1 LKIKPLNNL
10 ATINKNKKELIY
22 FLKNETKKSISL
34 KSFTGQTFLYD
45 LTFEYDR
52 FIIKQQSEIFRR
64 NGIFEIYGYLTI
76 DEIDSFSSKISCTF
90 RYSDISILAIV
101 VINLIIIGVFL
112 YYIISTFLF
121 ENFTIYNVGKSTLP
135 LLSLSLLNS
144 LIWLSFKSDS
154 ARISEVFNLISKR
167 INE

>member
-1 LKIKPLNNL
+1 MKIQPLNNL
-10 ATINKNKKELIY
+10 AKINKNKKELIY

-76 DEIDSFSSKISCTF
+76 DEIDSFSSKISCTI
-90 RYSDISILAIV
+90 RYSDISILAII
-101 VINLIIIGVFL
+101 VINLIIM
-112 YYIISTFLF
+112 
-121 ENFTIYNVGKSTLP
+121 
-135 LLSLSLLNS
+135 
-144 LIWLSFKSDS
+144 
-154 ARISEVFNLISKR
+154 RIKGQITK
-167 INE
+167 